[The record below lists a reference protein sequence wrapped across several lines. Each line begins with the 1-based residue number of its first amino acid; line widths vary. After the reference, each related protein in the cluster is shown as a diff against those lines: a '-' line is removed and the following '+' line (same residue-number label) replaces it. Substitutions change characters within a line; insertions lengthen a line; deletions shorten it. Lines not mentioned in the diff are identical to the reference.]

1 MAPSKHGS
9 KAAINMNNDGQ
20 ILNGSQDSAG
30 VHSRDQPLRRYEA
43 TNLNVSGEPP
53 RAQPP
58 AGLGVI
64 NAGVTTGQLAINHRV
79 NVYNRSS
86 RQSVVSS
93 GSGDAP
99 ACALNPPQSQFVIPQ
114 NQMDQATLRPTR
126 VDSRQASVIYRPAD
140 LQSELRNRQQFQSQ
154 GSASTVY
161 VPIHINSP
169 ENHSTLSFQPSPSVL
184 SNSSSAYQPS
194 LLGTPNQSAR
204 GPNFPAYLPSS
215 KIYSNRPGNWNGI
228 REAEAQ
234 EEIRNPRGQ
243 PADYVDQRQNPE
255 WRRAR
260 MDKAMQNAGKRINQN
275 AAFRRFVQPGTPIST
290 VSGLASGKLLNNRQA
305 PPLMSPQERRQGASG
320 LFNQSTNSSQGLGP
334 PPRQR
339 QGAAQFQ
346 GYIEPHDLEMALSQL
361 NMDTMDTTAP
371 AYLAQDQWA
380 KTQLRKIGKTCNR
393 GCRWNRVKGGYRC
406 DAGFHWATDYMVSQ
420 GLGEVIYFLPS
431 GRDARAVPAGF
442 PNQPAWY
449 VPPGCDRPR
458 PVLPPGF
465 KSILKKY

>member
-204 GPNFPAYLPSS
+204 GPNFPAYPPSS
-215 KIYSNRPGNWNGI
+215 KMYSNRPGNWNGI

-234 EEIRNPRGQ
+234 EEIRNPRVNQLTMLISVKIQNGAEQ
-243 PADYVDQRQNPE
+243 EWIKQCKRQ
-255 WRRAR
+255 AR
-260 MDKAMQNAGKRINQN
+260 ESIKM
-275 AAFRRFVQPGTPIST
+275 RRFDWD
-290 VSGLASGKLLNNRQA
+290 LL
-305 PPLMSPQERRQGASG
+305 LDK
-320 LFNQSTNSSQGLGP
+320 
-334 PPRQR
+334 R